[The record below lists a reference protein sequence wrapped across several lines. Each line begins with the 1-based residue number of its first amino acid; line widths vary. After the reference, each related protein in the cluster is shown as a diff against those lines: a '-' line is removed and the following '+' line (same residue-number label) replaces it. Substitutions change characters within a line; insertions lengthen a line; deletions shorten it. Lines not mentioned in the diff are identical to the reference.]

1 MILNNVKRLSVVIA
15 MAAALPISA
24 MAVEP
29 PEPQP
34 SVQMQILGATTS
46 VGETANLL
54 GKKLMDDE
62 EKIAWL
68 TKRRDLLDASNEAAK
83 VREDVMIKERSVL
96 KAANE
101 ELKAQVVT
109 LTAERDALKAAKDA
123 TSPPP

>member
-1 MILNNVKRLSVVIA
+1 MILNNVKRLFIAAA

-34 SVQMQILGATTS
+34 SIQTQILGATAS

-83 VREDVMIKERSVL
+83 IREDAMIKERSVL

-101 ELKAQVVT
+101 ELKVQVVT
-109 LTAERDALKAAKDA
+109 LTEERDALKGAAK
-123 TSPPP
+123 SPQ